1 MTYLNIQ
8 WFPYRF
14 ELDFFW
20 VLYWVWQI
28 IKAKTIMMLKGQMA
42 QRAGDEEVIIV
53 KSQAEQ
59 KVIKDVITPTT
70 ASGCI

>member
-1 MTYLNIQ
+1 
-8 WFPYRF
+8 
-14 ELDFFW
+14 
-20 VLYWVWQI
+20 
-28 IKAKTIMMLKGQMA
+28 MMLKGQMA

-70 ASGCI
+70 ASGSI